1 MSTLRGPW
9 DRRQVS
15 SYLSESLIPLR
26 LAANMADGFP
36 VVVSL
41 WFLWDGTDLW
51 CAMHESAR
59 LVAHLRR
66 DERVAFEVAGD
77 QPPYRGVRGQARAAI
92 SAARDGHGLL
102 TELLTRSGRPLTLLS
117 AAPDSPRFPRRIRA
131 LGDKLSSTFLLIGQV
146 KKTFCL
152 VSIKVVSKKF
162 SKKKK
167 CS

>member
-15 SYLSESLIPLR
+15 NYLSESLIPLR

-102 TELLTRSGRPLTLLS
+102 TELLTRYLGGADGDLARWLLS
-117 AAPDSPRFPRRIRA
+117 REGELAIRVSPVNM
-131 LGDKLSSTFLLIGQV
+131 SSWDYTARM
-146 KKTFCL
+146 
-152 VSIKVVSKKF
+152 SR
-162 SKKKK
+162 
-167 CS
+167 